1 MHSVLNKVPME
12 QRLFHVSSQ
21 KSTDGNYL
29 QTSLNDM
36 NVHPNW
42 LIFVGIPVLC
52 CWVYWLTPFHNMKM
66 AAVNRLIEFLWAD
79 RTSWTDCV
87 FMTENC
93 KITVMATLSLRR
105 RIVEFP
111 HYSRTLNYVVVR
123 KWHAAVSSFLCL
135 IVLYTVGSVGQYNWL
150 RV

>member
-1 MHSVLNKVPME
+1 
-12 QRLFHVSSQ
+12 
-21 KSTDGNYL
+21 
-29 QTSLNDM
+29 
-36 NVHPNW
+36 
-42 LIFVGIPVLC
+42 
-52 CWVYWLTPFHNMKM
+52 
-66 AAVNRLIEFLWAD
+66 
-79 RTSWTDCV
+79 
-87 FMTENC
+87 MTENC